1 MQQTAPTPGF
11 KKQQLFLKKNVVVK
25 FVRTNKLVKACSDNR
40 NVETTT
46 SIPTSI
52 ISTIGY

>member
-1 MQQTAPTPGF
+1 MEQTALTSGF
-11 KKQQLFLKKNVVVK
+11 KKQQLFLKKTVVVK
-25 FVRTNKLVKACSDNR
+25 FVRTNSLMKGVSQNR

-52 ISTIGY
+52 IRTIGY